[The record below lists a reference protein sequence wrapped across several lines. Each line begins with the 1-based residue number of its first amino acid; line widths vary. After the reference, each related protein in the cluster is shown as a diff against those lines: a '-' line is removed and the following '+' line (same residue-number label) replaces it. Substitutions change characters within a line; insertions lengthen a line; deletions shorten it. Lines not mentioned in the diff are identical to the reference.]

1 MGMFRRGERRYAVDL
16 PRDGEFGFLSEAE
29 AARLRTFVREAS
41 AVRGIEVTVEPGRA
55 TSGAGRSL
63 GLANLAA
70 VCHNDTRGHR
80 SWRSL
85 VDEHVDR
92 VVRSMD
98 GPQALRTL
106 PRDRVPAQ
114 LHPRFV
120 PGEPK
125 LLKASR

>member
-1 MGMFRRGERRYAVDL
+1 MDL
-16 PRDGEFGFLSEAE
+16 PRHGEFGFLSEAE
-29 AARLRTFVREAS
+29 AARLRTFVPEAS
-41 AVRGIEVTVEPGRA
+41 AERGIEVTVERGRA
-55 TSGAGRSL
+55 TSGASRSL
-63 GLANLAA
+63 GLAHLAA
-70 VCHNDTRGHR
+70 VCHNDSRSTR

-98 GPQALRTL
+98 GPQTLRTL
-106 PRDRVPAQ
+106 PPDRVAAQ
-114 LHPRFV
+114 LHPRFI